1 MNARTDFFP
10 ISEHDLASLRVP
22 PHSIEAESS
31 VLGALLLDNNA
42 WDRVS
47 DILLEADFYRHEHR
61 LIFGAIGVLVNSNKG
76 ADVVTVFGHL
86 QNQGTV
92 EDAGGLIY
100 LNSLAQ
106 YVPSA
111 ANIRRYAEIVRE
123 RSVMRKLITTSDEIA
138 SSAFNPQGTTVEQL
152 LDKAQGQLLAISES
166 RRAGSQDEWTSMEEG
181 VGKVMDRIQHLMD
194 GGQDEVIPT
203 GLDELDRRLDGGMR
217 PGDFV
222 VIGARS
228 GHGKS
233 ALSKTIGINVAKAG
247 YPVGEFSM
255 EMAERKER
263 QRMLSGLSG
272 VHFSKLNH
280 PERLNDFEWTCISNA
295 TEEMRRMHYD
305 INDIGGMSIDQ
316 IRSRARSL
324 HRKRGKLGL
333 IIVDHLQL
341 LKGSDPKAP
350 RTYQLAEGSRGLKS
364 LAKELGC
371 AVIGLAQIKRE
382 VDKEV
387 DPMPRVSDLADSG
400 SIEQD
405 ADVILLFDR
414 PFRRKPDLG
423 PEWKNYTRGHLAK
436 LRDGEPGYLNLFFE
450 GEYSRFSSWPATME
464 VPTTLVRTGRGR
476 DL

>member
-1 MNARTDFFP
+1 MNARAEFAS
-10 ISEHDLASLRVP
+10 SEHDIAALRVP

-31 VLGALLLDNNA
+31 VLGALLLNNAA

-47 DILLEADFYRHEHR
+47 DILLETDFYRHEHR
-61 LIFGAIGVLVNSNKG
+61 LIFAAIGILLNSNKG
-76 ADVVTVFGHL
+76 ADVVTVFGYL

-92 EDAGGLIY
+92 DDADGLVY
-100 LNSLAQ
+100 LNDLAQ

-138 SSAFNPQGTTVEQL
+138 SAAFNPQGATVEQM

-166 RRAGSQDEWTSMEEG
+166 RRAGSLDEWTAMDDG
-181 VGKVMDRIQHLMD
+181 VVKVMDRIQHLMD
-194 GGQDEVIPT
+194 GGQDEVIAT
-203 GLDELDRRLDGGMR
+203 GLEELDIRLDGGMR
-217 PGDFV
+217 PGDFI

-233 ALSKTIGINVAKAG
+233 ALSKTIGSNVAKAG
-247 YPVGEFSM
+247 HAVGEFSM
-255 EMAERKER
+255 EMAEAKQRKR
-263 QRMLSGLSG
+263 ILSGISG
-272 VHFSKLNH
+272 VHLSKLNH
-280 PERLNDFEWTCISNA
+280 PERLNDFEWTRISNA
-295 TEEMRRMHYD
+295 TDAMRKMHYD
-305 INDIGGMSIDQ
+305 INDQGGMTIDQ
-316 IRSRARSL
+316 IRARARSL

-371 AVIGLAQIKRE
+371 AVIGLAQINRT

-387 DPMPRVSDLADSG
+387 DPMPRVSDLSDSG

-405 ADVILLFDR
+405 ADVIVLFDR

-423 PEWKNYTRGHLAK
+423 PEWKNYTRAHMAK
-436 LRDGEPGYLNLFFE
+436 VRDGEPGYLNLFFE
-450 GEYSRFSSWPATME
+450 GEYTRFSSWPATLE
-464 VPTTLVRTGRGR
+464 VPTKLVRSARGR
-476 DL
+476 EL

>member
-1 MNARTDFFP
+1 MMPMDDP
-10 ISEHDLASLRVP
+10 SLASLRVP

-31 VLGALLLDNNA
+31 VLGALLLNNAA

-47 DILLEADFYRHEHR
+47 DILLETDFYRHEHR
-61 LIFGAIGVLVNSNKG
+61 LIFAAIGILVNSNKG
-76 ADVVTVFGHL
+76 ADVVTVFGYL

-92 EDAGGLIY
+92 DDAGGLVY
-100 LNSLAQ
+100 LNDLAQ

-123 RSVMRKLITTSDEIA
+123 RSVMRKLINTSDEIA
-138 SSAFNPQGTTVEQL
+138 SSAFNPQGATVEQL

-166 RRAGSQDEWTSMEEG
+166 RRAGSLDEWTAMDDG
-181 VGKVMDRIQHLMD
+181 VVKVIERIQHLMD

-203 GLDELDRRLDGGMR
+203 GLDELDIRLDGGMR
-217 PGDFV
+217 PGDFI

-233 ALSKTIGINVAKAG
+233 ALSKTVGINVAKAG
-247 YPVGEFSM
+247 YAVGEFSM
-255 EMAERKER
+255 EMAEAKQRKR
-263 QRMLSGLSG
+263 ILSGMAG
-272 VHFSKLNH
+272 VHLSKLNH
-280 PERLNDFEWTCISNA
+280 PERLNDLEWTRISSA
-295 TEEMRRMHYD
+295 TDAMRAMHYD
-305 INDIGGMSIDQ
+305 INDQGGMTIDQ
-316 IRSRARSL
+316 IRARARSL

-333 IIVDHLQL
+333 IVVDHLQL
-341 LKGSDPKAP
+341 LKGSDSKAP

-371 AVIGLAQIKRE
+371 AVIGLAQINRT

-387 DPMPRVSDLADSG
+387 DPMPRVSDLSDSG

-423 PEWKNYTRGHLAK
+423 PEWKNYTRAHMAK
-436 LRDGEPGYLNLFFE
+436 VRDGEPGYLNLFFE
-450 GEYSRFSSWPATME
+450 GEYTRFSSWPATME
-464 VPTTLVRTGRGR
+464 VPTTLTRAVRGR
-476 DL
+476 EL